1 MPSKSKENIAV
12 LSGPSHAEEVAKNLP
27 TAVVVAS
34 EKREVAELVQDVF
47 MNIFFRVY
55 TNPDVKGVEI
65 GGALKNVIAL
75 ATGISDGLGYGDNTR
90 AALITRGIVEI
101 ARLGVKLGAV
111 PETFAGLSGIGDLVV
126 TCNSQHSRNRRAGIQ
141 IGQGVKPEQV
151 VKSTKMV
158 IEGIT
163 TTQAVVPMA
172 EKYGVEMPITEQV
185 HAILFEQKDPIDAV
199 SDLMGRE
206 GKHEMEEVVS
216 YDSKWR

>member
-1 MPSKSKENIAV
+1 
-12 LSGPSHAEEVAKNLP
+12 
-27 TAVVVAS
+27 
-34 EKREVAELVQDVF
+34 
-47 MNIFFRVY
+47 
-55 TNPDVKGVEI
+55 VEI